1 MMVMMMRIGLC
12 DEDDDDDDG
21 EEEKEKVVGYGIVYD
36 SSYFRRIFMDIRCI

>member
-12 DEDDDDDDG
+12 DEDDDDG